1 MYLVMMLNDNCE
13 VVSVIVEEG
22 CEVSGVMYVVSEV
35 WEDKDSDEV
44 SVGVSYVNGED
55 MMEYM
60 SKYNEEWFK
69 GEVIDNSDK

>member
-1 MYLVMMLNDNCE
+1 MLNDNCE
-13 VVSVIVEEG
+13 LVSVIVEEG

>member
-1 MYLVMMLNDNCE
+1 MMLNDNCE
-13 VVSVIVEEG
+13 LVRVIVEEG

-35 WEDKDSDEV
+35 WEEGDDV

-60 SKYNEEWFK
+60 SKYNEDWFK
-69 GEVIDNSDK
+69 GEVIDNSDV

>member
-1 MYLVMMLNDNCE
+1 MMLNDNCE
-13 VVSVIVEEG
+13 LVKVIVDEG